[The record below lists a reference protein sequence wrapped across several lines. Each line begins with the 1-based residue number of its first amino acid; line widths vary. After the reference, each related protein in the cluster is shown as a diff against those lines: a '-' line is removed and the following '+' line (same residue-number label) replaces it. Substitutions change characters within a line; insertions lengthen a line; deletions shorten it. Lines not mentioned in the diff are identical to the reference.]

1 MCYYYPDAAKLGGA
15 IMAGEGSTSAPSECF
30 WWQVFL
36 LPIWTSL
43 TGLILYLGKRSI
55 SLRSV
60 YESAA
65 SFISGVGSPTNYC
78 AATRTGTASAFGP
91 LIN

>member
-43 TGLILYLGKRSI
+43 TGLVLYLGMDLEPSRHC
-55 SLRSV
+55 L
-60 YESAA
+60 
-65 SFISGVGSPTNYC
+65 
-78 AATRTGTASAFGP
+78 AFNLLCTVSNP
-91 LIN
+91 DNRITKEICKC

>member
-15 IMAGEGSTSAPSECF
+15 IMAGEGSTSAPNAG
-30 WWQVFL
+30 WQVA
-36 LPIWTSL
+36 
-43 TGLILYLGKRSI
+43 
-55 SLRSV
+55 V

-65 SFISGVGSPTNYC
+65 SFISGVGSPTHYC

>member
-1 MCYYYPDAAKLGGA
+1 MCSYYPDAAKLGGA

-43 TGLILYLGKRSI
+43 TGLVLYLGTERDPFVEVNKREG
-55 SLRSV
+55 LPSV
-60 YESAA
+60 CS
-65 SFISGVGSPTNYC
+65 
-78 AATRTGTASAFGP
+78 
-91 LIN
+91 

>member
-1 MCYYYPDAAKLGGA
+1 MDVARLGQLYHWFHYPYNEKKKTDMCYYYPDAAKLGGA

-43 TGLILYLGKRSI
+43 TGLVLYLGMD
-55 SLRSV
+55 L
-60 YESAA
+60 YH
-65 SFISGVGSPTNYC
+65 
-78 AATRTGTASAFGP
+78 
-91 LIN
+91 